1 MELAEHPFLSTRLAF
16 RIGVAALLGAG
27 VSCLGVLASPAWFQE
42 ALTNPGRIGLSG
54 RIALAILLSNFVV
67 ALFAGLVAWRS
78 ALAHRA
84 GLRTARDELRGAVDS
99 QRKRLSEEVALLVD
113 DHICL
118 DDAVGDQLR
127 QVVGDSEAAA
137 TALIRQ
143 ARSLNQTASGV
154 LGYLNTSGDSAQ
166 DMESQVEGSAKSIAQ
181 IGSFIKE
188 LPSLI
193 QDHIDRI
200 QAASIEGINGLQGF
214 VTAIKEMSRQTDL
227 LALNAAIEAAHAGD
241 AGRGFAIVADEVR
254 KLSERSASAATM
266 IERGLDQARVTMLES
281 MKLIPIDEQMARARA
296 LVVAIESL
304 QENQTR
310 IRGFYRNLLVVIGEQ
325 NEEFVAQIGEML
337 SLMQYQDVARQR
349 IERAS
354 DATARRNDI
363 LRLLPAEIGEGR
375 VRSDLVQKMHD
386 VLEEYLRDEERHSS
400 AGLKTSNLPRIEL
413 F

>member
-1 MELAEHPFLSTRLAF
+1 
-16 RIGVAALLGAG
+16 
-27 VSCLGVLASPAWFQE
+27 
-42 ALTNPGRIGLSG
+42 
-54 RIALAILLSNFVV
+54 
-67 ALFAGLVAWRS
+67 
-78 ALAHRA
+78 
-84 GLRTARDELRGAVDS
+84 
-99 QRKRLSEEVALLVD
+99 
-113 DHICL
+113 
-118 DDAVGDQLR
+118 
-127 QVVGDSEAAA
+127 
-137 TALIRQ
+137 
-143 ARSLNQTASGV
+143 
-154 LGYLNTSGDSAQ
+154 
-166 DMESQVEGSAKSIAQ
+166 
-181 IGSFIKE
+181 
-188 LPSLI
+188 
-193 QDHIDRI
+193 
-200 QAASIEGINGLQGF
+200 
-214 VTAIKEMSRQTDL
+214 
-227 LALNAAIEAAHAGD
+227 
-241 AGRGFAIVADEVR
+241 
-254 KLSERSASAATM
+254 M